1 MTTAPAASGA
11 RAGAVARPG
20 LRERL
25 TVPGARRWFGG
36 ASVGLVYQAIEVAS
50 VWLAPSGSLAA
61 RVGATVLLLALYA
74 IYLLLPPV
82 IWPERP
88 RTRILAIAAFWALC
102 CTPFPL
108 IGSYT
113 IWVWTLI
120 VVVIGFSWLPRVAA
134 FLLLGGV
141 VGGQVLVA
149 WWAGWV
155 NGLGFAPYITLTV
168 GIAMIGFGGLI
179 QRNAQLRLAQEE
191 VARLAVSEERARLA
205 RDLHDSLG
213 HSLTVVT
220 VKSELARKLVSR
232 DPAKAEAEV
241 ADIERLA
248 REGLAD
254 LRAAVAGYRDVDLE
268 AELASARTALAAAG
282 IAAHVP
288 EDAAVVRRE
297 LRPLF
302 GWVVR
307 EGVTNVIRHSS
318 ARQCW
323 VELDPTRVVV
333 RDDGPLVEPV
343 ETVAPPGA
351 VMSTGSTTGGNG
363 LRNLRE
369 RAEAAGARLRSGRGA
384 TGGYELEVAA

>member
-1 MTTAPAASGA
+1 MTTAPAAPPA
-11 RAGAVARPG
+11 RAGAATRPG
-20 LRERL
+20 LLARL
-25 TVPGARRWFGG
+25 RTPGAGRWYGGSIFGLIYQALEVG
-36 ASVGLVYQAIEVAS
+36 SIWAYPTGSVGF
-50 VWLAPSGSLAA
+50 
-61 RVGATVLLLALYA
+61 
-74 IYLLLPPV
+74 
-82 IWPERP
+82 
-88 RTRILAIAAFWALC
+88 RILATAVLVALYGLYVVLPPILWHERTWTRIAGIVGYWALTC
-102 CTPFPL
+102 VEFPFLGPA
-108 IGSYT
+108 T
-113 IWVWTLI
+113 IWIWTLI
-120 VVVIGFSWLPRVAA
+120 VVMIGFVWLPRVAS
-134 FLLLGGV
+134 FVLLAAI
-141 VGGQVLVA
+141 VGAQLLVA
-149 WWAGWV
+149 WGDRWADSIAY
-155 NGLGFAPYITLTV
+155 APYVTLTV
-168 GIAMIGFGGLI
+168 GIGMIGFGRLV
-179 QRNAQLRLAQEE
+179 QRNAQLREAQDE

-232 DPAKAEAEV
+232 DPAKAEAEI

-282 IAAHVP
+282 IAAHLP
-288 EDAAVVRRE
+288 DDAAVVRRE

-318 ARQCW
+318 ARECW
-323 VELDPTRVVV
+323 IEVGARNVVV

-343 ETVAPPGA
+343 ETD
-351 VMSTGSTTGGNG
+351 GGNG

-369 RAEAAGARLRSGRGA
+369 RAEAAGARLRSGPRD
-384 TGGYELEVAA
+384 GGGFALEVTA

>member
-1 MTTAPAASGA
+1 MTTAPAAQSA

-20 LRERL
+20 VRERL
-25 TVPGARRWFGG
+25 AAPGSRRWYAG
-36 ASVGLVYQAIEVAS
+36 ASFGLVYQAIEVATI
-50 VWLAPSGSLAA
+50 WTTESGS
-61 RVGATVLLLALYA
+61 
-74 IYLLLPPV
+74 IPV
-82 IWPERP
+82 
-88 RTRILAIAAFWALC
+88 RILATVMLFVLYGIYIVLPPLLWPEKQWVRTLAILGYWALTC
-102 CTPFPL
+102 VMFPV
-108 IGSYT
+108 IGPYT
-113 IWVWTLI
+113 IWVWTLL
-120 VVVIGFSWLPRVAA
+120 VVVVGFTWVRRAIAFALLVAI
-134 FLLLGGV
+134 
-141 VGGQVLVA
+141 VGAQVLVA
-149 WWAGWV
+149 WLGDWD
-155 NGLGFAPYITLTV
+155 NGLALAPYITLTV

-179 QRNAQLRLAQEE
+179 QRNAQLREAQDE

-232 DPAKAEAEV
+232 DPAKAEAEI

-282 IAAHVP
+282 IAAHLP
-288 EDAAVVRRE
+288 ETGAVVRRE

-318 ARQCW
+318 ARECW
-323 VELDPTRVVV
+323 IELGAKRVVV
-333 RDDGPLVEPV
+333 RDDGAASE
-343 ETVAPPGA
+343 ASA
-351 VMSTGSTTGGNG
+351 STDASGNG

-369 RAEAAGARLRSGRGA
+369 RAEAAGARLRSGPRDG
-384 TGGYELEVAA
+384 GGYALEVAA

>member
-1 MTTAPAASGA
+1 
-11 RAGAVARPG
+11 
-20 LRERL
+20 
-25 TVPGARRWFGG
+25 VPGARRWYTG
-36 ASVGLVYQAIEVAS
+36 ASAGLVYQAIEVATIWTS
-50 VWLAPSGSLAA
+50 ASGSIPVRIL
-61 RVGATVLLLALYA
+61 ATVMLFVLYG
-74 IYLLLPPV
+74 IYLVLPPLL
-82 IWPERP
+82 WPERQWV
-88 RTRILAIAAFWALC
+88 RTLAILAYWALTC
-102 CTPFPL
+102 VMFPV
-108 IGSYT
+108 IGPYT
-113 IWVWTLI
+113 IWVWTLL
-120 VVVIGFSWLPRVAA
+120 VVVVGFTWVRRPVAFA
-134 FLLLGGV
+134 LLAAI
-141 VGGQVLVA
+141 VGAQVLVA
-149 WWAGWV
+149 WLNDWD
-155 NGLGFAPYITLTV
+155 NGLAFASYITLTV
-168 GIAMIGFGGLI
+168 GIAMISFGGLI
-179 QRNAQLRLAQEE
+179 QRNAQLREAQHE

-232 DPAKAEAEV
+232 DPAKAEAEI

-288 EDAAVVRRE
+288 DDAAIVRRE

-318 ARQCW
+318 ARECW
-323 VELDPTRVVV
+323 IELGAKRVTV
-333 RDDGPLVEPV
+333 RDDG
-343 ETVAPPGA
+343 AGSGA
-351 VMSTGSTTGGNG
+351 AASPASTDASGNG

-369 RAEAAGARLRSGRGA
+369 RAETAGARLRSGPRDG
-384 TGGYELEVAA
+384 GGYALEVVA

>member
-1 MTTAPAASGA
+1 LAIMTTT
-11 RAGAVARPG
+11 PG
-20 LRERL
+20 MRETLRERL
-25 TVPGARRWFGG
+25 RVPGARRWFTG
-36 ASVGLVYQAIEVAS
+36 ASFGLIYQAIEVAS
-50 VWLAPSGSLAA
+50 IWLNPGTLGIRIAA
-61 RVGATVLLLALYA
+61 TALLFVLYA
-74 IYLLLPPV
+74 IYLLLPPLL
-82 IWPERP
+82 WPARP
-88 RTRILAIAAFWALC
+88 RTRVLAVIGFWALC

-120 VVVIGFSWLPRVAA
+120 VVIIGFAWLPRVAA
-134 FLLLGGV
+134 FLLLAGV
-141 VGGQVLVA
+141 VGAQVLVA
-149 WWAGWV
+149 WAADWV
-155 NGLGFAPYITLTV
+155 NGLAYTPYITLTV

-179 QRNAQLRLAQEE
+179 QRNVLLRRAQEE
-191 VARLAVSEERARLA
+191 VARLAVAEERARLA

-232 DPAKAEAEV
+232 DPEKAEAEI

-254 LRAAVAGYRDVDLE
+254 LRAAVAGYRDVDLD

-288 EDAAVVRRE
+288 DDGAVVRRE

-307 EGVTNVIRHSS
+307 EGVTNVIRHSG
-318 ARQCW
+318 ARECW
-323 VELDPTRVVV
+323 IELGTRRVIV
-333 RDDGPLVEPV
+333 RDDG
-343 ETVAPPGA
+343 AA
-351 VMSTGSTTGGNG
+351 TGEAADAGSGGGNG
-363 LRNLRE
+363 LRGLRE
-369 RAEAAGARLRSGRGA
+369 RAEAAGARLDCGPRD
-384 TGGYELEVAA
+384 GGGFGLEVTA